1 MSKSLTK
8 EQVLDIADKI
18 KTLSIESGA
27 WVEVER
33 EFNKANKL
41 ERIRLIISIAVNHN
55 KGAI

>member
-1 MSKSLTK
+1 MTR